1 MKKAFAYAMMAIL
14 LGALTIVGPLLV
26 LKPSYYEWLT
36 SNGVKDMSAF
46 LEAVDE
52 GEGTYDERGA
62 FGRAASPSSLS
73 SVGLMLIP
81 SFLFALGI
89 SLYLKKWVIL

>member
-1 MKKAFAYAMMAIL
+1 MKKAFAYAVIAIL
-14 LGALTIVGPLLV
+14 LGAFTIVGPLLV

-36 SNGVKDMSAF
+36 SNGVKDISTF
-46 LEAVDE
+46 SEAVDE
-52 GEGTYDERGA
+52 REGTYDERRA
-62 FGRAASPSSLS
+62 FARAASPPSLS

-89 SLYLKKWVIL
+89 SLYLKKGVLL

>member
-1 MKKAFAYAMMAIL
+1 MKKALAYAVIAIL
-14 LGALTIVGPLLV
+14 LGTLTIVVPLLV

-36 SNGVKDMSAF
+36 SHSAKDMSAF

-52 GEGTYDERGA
+52 DEGTYDERGA
-62 FGRAASPSSLS
+62 FGRAASPSTLS

-81 SFLFALGI
+81 SFLLALGI
-89 SLYLKKWVIL
+89 SLYLKKRVLL

>member
-1 MKKAFAYAMMAIL
+1 MKKAFGYAVIAIL
-14 LGALTIVGPLLV
+14 LGAFTIVGPLLV

-52 GEGTYDERGA
+52 GEGIYDERGA

-73 SVGLMLIP
+73 SVGLMLVP

-89 SLYLKKWVIL
+89 SLYLKKQVLL